1 MTDAVIV
8 AAARSPFGKA
18 FRGSLASVRPD
29 DLTETVVRAAM
40 SRVPGLDPSTL
51 DDLFVGCAVPSDE
64 HGDNIARRVAI
75 QLGYD
80 DVPGVTVNRF
90 CASSVQTTRMAL
102 HAIRAGEGRAFI
114 SAGVDCVSRYRT
126 PVDDSRNPRFA
137 AAMERSAAFTAS
149 GEVWTDPRTEG
160 LLPDVY
166 IDMGQTAE
174 HVAVLRG
181 VSRERQDEYA
191 LRSQQRAIEAL
202 DAGYFDTEIVPI
214 TLADGTVVTT
224 DDGPRRDSTIERM
237 ASLSPVFRAEGTVTA
252 ANACS
257 LNDGAAALVVMS
269 SDYAHELGITPLAR
283 IVATSST
290 SLSPEIM
297 GLGPVSAIRAL
308 LSARG
313 MSARDI
319 DLFEINEAFAAQVL
333 PSIDDLGLDE
343 ARVNVHGGAIAIG
356 HPFGATGARLLGTL
370 INGLTRRDETFGVA
384 SMCVAGGQGMALLLE
399 RIS

>member
-252 ANACS
+252 ANACP

-384 SMCVAGGQGMALLLE
+384 SMCVAGGQGMELLLE

>member
-1 MTDAVIV
+1 VTDAVIV

-40 SRVPGLDPSTL
+40 ARVPGLDPATL

-126 PVDDSRNPRFA
+126 PVEDSRNRRFV

-149 GEVWTDPRTEG
+149 GEVWTDPRDEG

-181 VSRERQDEYA
+181 VSRARQDEYA
-191 LRSQQRAIEAL
+191 LRSQQRAIEAI
-202 DAGYFDTEIVPI
+202 DAGYFDTEIAPI
-214 TLADGTVVTT
+214 TLADGTVVTA

-252 ANACS
+252 ANACP

-269 SDYAHELGITPLAR
+269 ADYAHELGITPLAR
-283 IVATSST
+283 IVATSAT